1 MLRTFLA
8 ACLRETRRILSNSR
22 IFPLLIGGPFFYAFV
37 FGGAFWQGRVQYVPI
52 VIVDQDHSAL
62 SREFVRALR
71 ASDSVKIVG
80 WVDSPAELVSLARRE
95 EAFACVVFP
104 LNFER
109 DVLAGRSPKV
119 AILVDGSNTLIAGPA
134 LGAVRDI
141 AATYQ
146 VGIDQRDLE
155 ATGVPADGSPT
166 ITGNSTAG
174 NSTIAARP
182 ITFAERPLFNPTG
195 SYSYYILIGLV
206 CAAVQ
211 GVIRMGVGV
220 SIGIDRYDRLLSDLK
235 SRDLSVPWLF
245 ASKVIGT
252 CFIALPAMY
261 GAVAC
266 VLWLFGTPH
275 RGSLFL
281 VLVACTIYVPIQICM
296 GYAYYNLCKSPLFAL
311 HIHMYMASA
320 LFILSGFTWPYY
332 AEPSLVSA
340 VAHCIPLFPMNCIMR
355 KINLIGAPAGWLLPH
370 FLALAVWLVLAGTL
384 GFAAFKQWCR
394 MQSAAPV
401 PGSRTES

>member
-1 MLRTFLA
+1 MANSLLT
-8 ACLRETRRILSNSR
+8 ACLRETKRILSDSR
-22 IFPLLIGGPFFYAFV
+22 ILPLLIGGPFFYAFV
-37 FGGAFWQGRVQYVPI
+37 FGGAFWQGRVQHVPI
-52 VIVDQDHSAL
+52 VIVDQDHSAM

-71 ASDSVKIVG
+71 ASDSVSVVG
-80 WVDSPAELVSLARRE
+80 WANSPSELPSLVRRQ
-95 EAFACVVFP
+95 EAYACVMFP

-119 AILVDGSNTLIAGPA
+119 AVLVDGSNALSGGPP
-134 LGAVRDI
+134 LNAVRDV
-141 AATYQ
+141 AVTFQ
-146 VGIDQRDLE
+146 VGIDRKELE
-155 ATGVPADGSPT
+155 ASGVPADGSPT

-174 NSTIAARP
+174 NSTIVARP

-195 SYSYYILIGLV
+195 SYSYFILIGLV
-206 CAAVQ
+206 CAAAQ

-220 SIGIDRYDRLLSDLK
+220 SIGLDRYDRLCRDLK
-235 SRDLSVPWLF
+235 SHDLSLPWLF

-252 CFIALPAMY
+252 SFIALPAMY

-275 RGSLFL
+275 RGSLLL
-281 VLVACTIYVPIQICM
+281 VFFACTIYVAIQICM
-296 GYAYYNLCKSPLFAL
+296 GYAYYGLCKSPLFAL

-332 AEPSLVSA
+332 AMPPAVSA

-355 KINLIGAPAGWLLPH
+355 KINLVGAPAVWLIPH
-370 FLALAVWLVLAGTL
+370 FLSLAIWLVVASAL
-384 GFAAFKQWCR
+384 GYAAFKQWYR
-394 MQSAAPV
+394 GQSTAPV
-401 PGSRTES
+401 PES